1 VNLYRVF
8 PEPRQ
13 MLSLD
18 EDSSHERLREWY
30 RPEGESS
37 CRLTLISSS
46 SGRLTG
52 SDGTS
57 YSLSNPADRAIL
69 RAQRHY
75 ADAIVSGASTI
86 RKEAVPV
93 PAHAPL
99 VVVTRSGNLEGH
111 QVSEHS
117 FRPGGVIVVS
127 RSDAEY
133 DGSTFFPEGVAST
146 LTVAGTDNLTA
157 SEIVDALNS
166 RGYHHLLVEGGQTLA
181 TVFADEGSLGEV
193 CLALTGPP
201 LSENHPPLPWWSPS
215 WGQWTS
221 RHVLSDDQKYLY
233 FRYVP
238 EPLN

>member
-1 VNLYRVF
+1 
-8 PEPRQ
+8 

-18 EDSSHERLREWY
+18 EESSHEQLREWY
-30 RPEGESS
+30 SPDGERS

-69 RAQRHY
+69 KAQRHSS
-75 ADAIVSGASTI
+75 DAIISGASTI
-86 RKEAVPV
+86 RREAVPI

-111 QVSEHS
+111 QVSDHS
-117 FRPGGVIVVS
+117 FREGGVIVLS
-127 RSDAEY
+127 RNDVEY
-133 DGSTFFPEGVAST
+133 DGSAFFPDGVAST
-146 LTVAGTDNLTA
+146 LTVPGSGDLTA
-157 SEIVDALNS
+157 AEIISTLHGQ
-166 RGYHHLLVEGGQTLA
+166 GYRHLLVEGGQTLA
-181 TVFADEGSLGEV
+181 TVFAAEGALDEV

-201 LSENHPPLPWWSPS
+201 LSENHPPMPWWAPG
-215 WGQWTS
+215 WGDWTS
-221 RHVLSDDQKYLY
+221 THVLSDDQKYLY

-238 EPLN
+238 ESRN

>member
-1 VNLYRVF
+1 
-8 PEPRQ
+8 

-18 EDSSHERLREWY
+18 EESSHEQLREWY
-30 RPEGESS
+30 SPDGERS

-69 RAQRHY
+69 KAQRHSS
-75 ADAIVSGASTI
+75 DAIISGASTI
-86 RKEAVPV
+86 RREAVPI

-111 QVSEHS
+111 QVSDHS
-117 FRPGGVIVVS
+117 FREGGVIVLS
-127 RSDAEY
+127 RNDVEY
-133 DGSTFFPEGVAST
+133 DGSTFFPDGVAST
-146 LTVAGTDNLTA
+146 LTVPGSGDLTA
-157 SEIVDALNS
+157 AEIISTLHGQ
-166 RGYHHLLVEGGQTLA
+166 GYRHLLVEGGQTLA
-181 TVFADEGSLGEV
+181 TVFAAEGALDEV

-201 LSENHPPLPWWSPS
+201 LSENHPPMPWWAPG
-215 WGQWTS
+215 WGDWTS
-221 RHVLSDDQKYLY
+221 THVLSDDQKYLY

-238 EPLN
+238 ESGN

>member
-1 VNLYRVF
+1 
-8 PEPRQ
+8 

-18 EDSSHERLREWY
+18 EESSHEQLREWY
-30 RPEGESS
+30 SPDGERS

-69 RAQRHY
+69 KAQRHSS
-75 ADAIVSGASTI
+75 DAIISGASTI
-86 RKEAVPV
+86 RREAVPI

-111 QVSEHS
+111 QVSDHS
-117 FRPGGVIVVS
+117 FREGGVIVLS
-127 RSDAEY
+127 RNDVEY
-133 DGSTFFPEGVAST
+133 DGSTFFPDGVAST
-146 LTVAGTDNLTA
+146 LTVPGSGDLTA
-157 SEIVDALNS
+157 AEIISTLHGQ
-166 RGYHHLLVEGGQTLA
+166 GYRHLLVEGGQTLA
-181 TVFADEGSLGEV
+181 TVFAAEGALDEV

-201 LSENHPPLPWWSPS
+201 LSENHPPMPWWAPG
-215 WGQWTS
+215 WGDWTS
-221 RHVLSDDQKYLY
+221 THVLSDDQKYLY

-238 EPLN
+238 ESGD

>member
-1 VNLYRVF
+1 MNLYRVF
-8 PEPRQ
+8 PEPRL
-13 MLSLD
+13 MLPL
-18 EDSSHERLREWY
+18 EEEASHEQLREWY
-30 RPEGESS
+30 TPEGEYS

-69 RAQRHY
+69 KAQRHSS
-75 ADAIVSGASTI
+75 DAIISGASTI
-86 RKEAVPV
+86 RQEAVPI

-117 FRPGGVIVVS
+117 FRPGGVIVLS
-127 RSDAEY
+127 RGDAKHN
-133 DGSTFFPEGVAST
+133 GSTFFPEGVAST
-146 LTVAGTDNLTA
+146 LTVPGSGDLTA
-157 SEIVDALNS
+157 DEIISSLRALGH
-166 RGYHHLLVEGGQTLA
+166 RHLLVEGGQTLA
-181 TVFADEGSLGEV
+181 TVFAAGNALDEV

-201 LSENHPPLPWWSPS
+201 LSENHPPMPWWAPH
-215 WGQWTS
+215 WGAWTS
-221 RHVLSDDQKYLY
+221 KHVLSDDQKYLY

-238 EPLN
+238 ESGN

>member
-1 VNLYRVF
+1 
-8 PEPRQ
+8 

-18 EDSSHERLREWY
+18 EESSHEQLREWY
-30 RPEGESS
+30 SPDGERS

-69 RAQRHY
+69 KAQRHSS
-75 ADAIVSGASTI
+75 DAIISGASTI
-86 RKEAVPV
+86 RREAVPI

-111 QVSEHS
+111 QVSDHS
-117 FRPGGVIVVS
+117 FREGGVIVLS
-127 RSDAEY
+127 RNDVEY
-133 DGSTFFPEGVAST
+133 DGSTFFPDGVSST
-146 LTVAGTDNLTA
+146 LTVPGSGDLTA
-157 SEIVDALNS
+157 AEIISTLHGQ
-166 RGYHHLLVEGGQTLA
+166 GYRHLLVEGGQTLA
-181 TVFADEGSLGEV
+181 TVFAAEGALDEV

-201 LSENHPPLPWWSPS
+201 LSENHPPMPWWAPG
-215 WGQWTS
+215 WGDWTS
-221 RHVLSDDQKYLY
+221 THVLSDDQKYLY

-238 EPLN
+238 ESGN

>member
-1 VNLYRVF
+1 
-8 PEPRQ
+8 

-18 EDSSHERLREWY
+18 EESSHEQLREWY
-30 RPEGESS
+30 SPDGERS

-69 RAQRHY
+69 KAQRHSS
-75 ADAIVSGASTI
+75 DAIISGASTI
-86 RKEAVPV
+86 RREAVPI

-111 QVSEHS
+111 QVSDHS
-117 FRPGGVIVVS
+117 FREGGVIVLS
-127 RSDAEY
+127 RNDVEY
-133 DGSTFFPEGVAST
+133 DGSTFFPDGVAST
-146 LTVAGTDNLTA
+146 LTVEGSGDLTA
-157 SEIVDALNS
+157 AEIISTLHGQ
-166 RGYHHLLVEGGQTLA
+166 GYRHLLVEGGQTLA
-181 TVFADEGSLGEV
+181 TVFAAEGALDEV

-201 LSENHPPLPWWSPS
+201 LSENHPPMPWWAPG
-215 WGQWTS
+215 WGDWTS
-221 RHVLSDDQKYLY
+221 THVLSDDQKYLY

-238 EPLN
+238 ESRN

>member
-8 PEPRQ
+8 PEPRL

-18 EDSSHERLREWY
+18 EESSHEQLREWY
-30 RPEGESS
+30 SPDGERS

-69 RAQRHY
+69 KAQRHSS
-75 ADAIVSGASTI
+75 DAIISGASTI
-86 RKEAVPV
+86 RQEAVPI

-111 QVSEHS
+111 QVSDHS
-117 FRPGGVIVVS
+117 FREGGVIVLS
-127 RSDAEY
+127 RNDVEY
-133 DGSTFFPEGVAST
+133 DGSAFFPDGVAST
-146 LTVAGTDNLTA
+146 LTVPGSGDLTA
-157 SEIVDALNS
+157 AEIISTLHGQ
-166 RGYHHLLVEGGQTLA
+166 GYRHLLVEGGQTLA
-181 TVFADEGSLGEV
+181 TVFAAEGTLDEV

-201 LSENHPPLPWWSPS
+201 LSENHPPMPWWAPG
-215 WGQWTS
+215 WGDWTS
-221 RHVLSDDQKYLY
+221 THVLSDDQKYLY

-238 EPLN
+238 ESGN

>member
-1 VNLYRVF
+1 MNLYRVF
-8 PEPRQ
+8 PEPRL
-13 MLSLD
+13 MLPLED
-18 EDSSHERLREWY
+18 ETSHEQLRQWY
-30 RPEGESS
+30 APEGESS

-69 RAQRHY
+69 KAQRHHS
-75 ADAIVSGASTI
+75 DAIISGASTI
-86 RKEAVPV
+86 RHEAVPI

-111 QVSEHS
+111 QVSDHS
-117 FRPGGVIVVS
+117 FRPGGVIVLS
-127 RSDAEY
+127 RDDTEL
-133 DGSTFFPEGVAST
+133 DGSQFFPDGVAST
-146 LTVAGTDNLTA
+146 LTVPGSGDLTA
-157 SEIVDALNS
+157 TEIISALRS
-166 RGYHHLLVEGGQTLA
+166 QGYQHLLVEGGQILASTFAAEGTL
-181 TVFADEGSLGEV
+181 DEV

-201 LSENHPPLPWWSPS
+201 LSENHPPMPWWAPT
-215 WGQWTS
+215 WGAWTS

-238 EPLN
+238 ESVI

>member
-1 VNLYRVF
+1 MNLYRVF
-8 PEPRQ
+8 PEPRL

-18 EDSSHERLREWY
+18 EESSHEQLREWY
-30 RPEGESS
+30 RPEGERSA
-37 CRLTLISSS
+37 RLTLISSS

-75 ADAIVSGASTI
+75 SDAIICGASTI
-86 RKEAVPV
+86 RHEAVPI

-99 VVVTRSGNLEGH
+99 VVVTTSGMLDGH

-117 FRPGGVIVVS
+117 FRPGGVIVLS
-127 RSDAEY
+127 RANAEH
-133 DGSTFFPEGVAST
+133 DGSRFFPEGVAST
-146 LTVAGTDNLTA
+146 LTLPGTGDLKA
-157 SEIVDALNS
+157 SEIIGALKS
-166 RGYHHLLVEGGQTLA
+166 RGFHHLLVEGGQTLA
-181 TVFADEGSLGEV
+181 TVFAEAGVLSEV

-201 LSENHPPLPWWSPS
+201 LSENHPPMPWWSNS
-215 WGQWTS
+215 WGSWTS

-238 EPLN
+238 EADN